1 MNESRRID
9 LAFPL
14 RIDGTGQV
22 ATSSYTR
29 HVYEM
34 IEQVLFTLPGERV
47 NRPEF
52 GSKVPFY
59 VFQPIR
65 ADLMDDAKT
74 VVQLAL
80 QRWMGDVIKLE
91 SVRLVPKDSTVS
103 IHIKYTILSINQTFA
118 DTFQV

>member
-1 MNESRRID
+1 MNHTRRVD
-9 LAFPL
+9 VAFPL

-22 ATSSYTR
+22 ATSTYPR

-65 ADLMDDAKT
+65 PDLMGDAKS

-80 QRWMGDVIKLE
+80 QRWLADVINVE
-91 SVRLVPKDSTVS
+91 SVSLVPKDTTVS
-103 IHIKYTILSINQTFA
+103 IHIRYTILDINQSF
-118 DTFQV
+118 DEVFQV